1 MSAHYHSRYE
11 RQDISRG
18 QEADRGPRKADRVR
32 CAGVERAEP
41 PLARVQE
48 NVSGACR
55 GGVPR
60 SVAKV
65 HTAADL
71 KEIGGARSKASVE
84 IPMRAWSVQR
94 ERRKPERGSS

>member
-1 MSAHYHSRYE
+1 MAYYHSCYE
-11 RQDISRG
+11 RQEISHG
-18 QEADRGPRKADRVR
+18 QEADRGPPKADRVR
-32 CAGVERAEP
+32 RADLARAQP
-41 PLARVQE
+41 ALARVQE

-71 KEIGGARSKASVE
+71 KAALRESAGPLQRRVARHRRDIAGAAS
-84 IPMRAWSVQR
+84 A
-94 ERRKPERGSS
+94 